1 MDSPVAIWQ
10 KTLIKSILKDGPHQ
24 SLLEVNIIAIEVDM
38 ILSNFFKRPNLIL
51 ICLHMVDYLEISDH
65 TLRSNLLLQIKCKN
79 LKSPWPNNIL
89 ISWLLFAKSI
99 FLSSIIPMK
108 FDLSNGLLV
117 WGIFPSFLF
126 WKTWVNSSKLA
137 QRPK

>member
-1 MDSPVAIWQ
+1 MSSEEYLASKKQWWWAFEILLVGINKLQRWTLYDPVAIWQ

-65 TLRSNLLLQIKCKN
+65 SLR
-79 LKSPWPNNIL
+79 
-89 ISWLLFAKSI
+89 
-99 FLSSIIPMK
+99 
-108 FDLSNGLLV
+108 
-117 WGIFPSFLF
+117 
-126 WKTWVNSSKLA
+126 
-137 QRPK
+137 

>member
-65 TLRSNLLLQIKCKN
+65 SLR
-79 LKSPWPNNIL
+79 
-89 ISWLLFAKSI
+89 
-99 FLSSIIPMK
+99 
-108 FDLSNGLLV
+108 
-117 WGIFPSFLF
+117 
-126 WKTWVNSSKLA
+126 
-137 QRPK
+137 